1 MQFLA
6 EFESIKKK
14 ILEKTEE
21 LRKLERKEVIRMI
34 KEFDYKQYDRK
45 YKIDCDTVLAALMG
59 SKKAN
64 QELIRNGMNK
74 TKT

>member
-1 MQFLA
+1 
-6 EFESIKKK
+6 
-14 ILEKTEE
+14 
-21 LRKLERKEVIRMI
+21 MI

-45 YKIDCDTVLAALMG
+45 YKIDCDTVLAALIG
-59 SKKAN
+59 SKMAN